1 MTEYWEPRTE
11 ADLETARTQ
20 GLFTESHI
28 FDVKK
33 QPPPPQKNGEIAID
47 LANFAV
53 DGGKILYGVGQ
64 PKSNGSSVLSPFNT
78 DGLAERLDQIARGG
92 AIDPPLQI
100 RCLTIPS
107 EANPEL
113 GYLLVVIP
121 PSPDAPHMVDG
132 RYRYRSDRTNAVP
145 SDAEVRR
152 LLAERETRQS
162 DIEALLQQEVERD
175 PTDSSL
181 RTQGH
186 LFIVAQPLL
195 FRRDLLARAIGTQ
208 DWQLWLQ
215 TDFRNKVMSVPTPSN
230 FEPDLFQ
237 SAQTI
242 SSRLDGWAVSTYQ
255 MGPDR
260 RIRPNGTLPA
270 TENQLLD
277 LEVRDNGG
285 LRLFCG
291 RASFEWSALGQ
302 VIFDLLIAILTRRMV
317 RAATAVSEKADF
329 QGEWHFGLAIRGI
342 EGASISRGP
351 FGGLNPRRLDSY
363 DETATASFDELETSP
378 DDIARRL
385 LARFFRAFGY
395 LDQIPGL

>member
-1 MTEYWEPRTE
+1 
-11 ADLETARTQ
+11 
-20 GLFTESHI
+20 
-28 FDVKK
+28 
-33 QPPPPQKNGEIAID
+33 
-47 LANFAV
+47 
-53 DGGKILYGVGQ
+53 
-64 PKSNGSSVLSPFNT
+64 
-78 DGLAERLDQIARGG
+78 
-92 AIDPPLQI
+92 
-100 RCLTIPS
+100 
-107 EANPEL
+107 
-113 GYLLVVIP
+113 
-121 PSPDAPHMVDG
+121 MVDG

-195 FRRDLLARAIGTQ
+195 VRRDLLARAIGTQ

-242 SSRLDGWAVSTYQ
+242 SSRLDGWAVSTFQ

-260 RIRPNGTLPA
+260 RLRPNGTRPA
-270 TENQLLD
+270 AEDQLLD
-277 LEVRDNGG
+277 LEIRDDGG

-291 RASFEWSALGQ
+291 RASLEWSALGQ
-302 VIFDLLIAILTRRMV
+302 VIFDMLIATLTRRMV

-329 QGEWHFGLAIRGI
+329 QGEWHFGLAIRAI
-342 EGASISRGP
+342 EGASMSRGP

-378 DDIARRL
+378 DDIVRRL
-385 LARFFRAFGY
+385 LARFFRAYGY